1 MALHS
6 VETVEKKVQA
16 LKEKLA
22 GERDALEPVKLRA
35 LRKKVRRA
43 QRKYRRLLREAA
55 RKAGTGKK
63 SGEGEEKSE

>member
-1 MALHS
+1 MPLQS
-6 VETVEKKVQA
+6 VETVEKKVKA

-55 RKAGTGKK
+55 RKAGKTEKPSEG
-63 SGEGEEKSE
+63 GEKAE